1 MSWSSR
7 YSTCRRSRRIV
18 SVFDATTI
26 LAYKGNHKAVIGGD
40 GQVTFGDSVLK
51 GNATKIRTLHH
62 GKILAGFAGST
73 ADAFN
78 LFDMFEEFLENKKG
92 DLLKSVI
99 EFSKAWRKDKVLR
112 RLEAMMI
119 VLNQDHIFIL
129 TGNGDVVEPEDG
141 EIASIGSGGNYAI
154 SAARAL
160 KKHAKLDE
168 EELVKESLHVAAD
181 LCIYTNHNIKTL
193 ILEDK

>member
-1 MSWSSR
+1 M
-7 YSTCRRSRRIV
+7 
-18 SVFDATTI
+18 FDATTI
-26 LAYKGNHKAVIGGD
+26 LAYKGKNKAVIGGD
-40 GQVTFGDSVLK
+40 GQVTFGNSVLK
-51 GNATKIRTLHH
+51 GNATKIRTLYN

-78 LFDMFEEFLENKKG
+78 LFEMFEDYLTDRKG
-92 DLLKSVI
+92 DLLKAVI
-99 EFSKAWRKDKVLR
+99 DFSKAWRKDKVLR

-119 VLNQDHIFIL
+119 VLNKEHIFIL

-141 EIASIGSGGNYAI
+141 EIASIGSGGNFAI

-160 KKHAKLDE
+160 KRHVVDMDE
-168 EELVKESLHVAAD
+168 ELLVKESLTIAAE

-193 ILEDK
+193 ILEENS